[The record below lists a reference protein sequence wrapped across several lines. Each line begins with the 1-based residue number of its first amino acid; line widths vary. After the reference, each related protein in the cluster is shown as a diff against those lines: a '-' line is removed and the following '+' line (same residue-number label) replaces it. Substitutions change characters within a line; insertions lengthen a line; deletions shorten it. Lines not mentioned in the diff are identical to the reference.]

1 MDEEGDDPRER
12 WIWRTFAAGS
22 LRKALSL
29 SIQEARNLTYEVAA
43 CVLERA
49 QLALQSGNYE
59 GALALTEEI
68 LEHAELLP
76 EIWEVRAQALS
87 HLGRVQEA
95 IEAARRYCSL
105 KPEDSAA
112 YWELATIAW
121 RGGRLTLA
129 QQAMERALE
138 LTGRD
143 PNLLAEYAWFM
154 AFERG
159 PRLAELVAREA
170 VSQAPESSTAW
181 AALGLAL
188 LRLHR
193 HREAEE
199 ALGRA
204 LRLDPNDP
212 CAQCGMLFLLKEQ
225 RKNKSALALSMIM
238 EDTPQGKLLAAEVRR
253 ELKRRLIAQKLV
265 ERGVELGSPRSSI
278 NWTRPILWTLGAMVG
293 IWQVFIWQAEDFGSV
308 ALCLGI
314 PLLGAWLLD
323 RLFTE

>member
-1 MDEEGDDPRER
+1 
-12 WIWRTFAAGS
+12 
-22 LRKALSL
+22 LS
-29 SIQEARNLTYEVAA
+29 YEIAA

-59 GALALTEEI
+59 AALALTEEI
-68 LEHAELLP
+68 LEHAQVLP

-95 IEAARRYCSL
+95 VEAARRYCSTR
-105 KPEDSAA
+105 PEDSTA

-121 RGGRLTLA
+121 RGGRLGLA
-129 QQAMERALE
+129 QQAMEKALE
-138 LTGRD
+138 LTDRNPG
-143 PNLLAEYAWFM
+143 LLAEYAWFM

-159 PRLAELVAREA
+159 PRLAEAVAREA
-170 VSQAPESSTAW
+170 VSRAPESATAW

-193 HREAEE
+193 IHEAED

-238 EDTPQGKLLAAEVRR
+238 EDIPEAKPLASEVRR
-253 ELKRRLIAQKLV
+253 EITRRLIAQKLV
-265 ERGVELGSPRSSI
+265 ERGVELSPSRTGV
-278 NWTRPILWTLGAMVG
+278 NWTRPIFWTLGAMVG
-293 IWQVFIWQAEDFGSV
+293 IWQVFIWRAEDFGSV

-314 PLLGAWLLD
+314 PLVVAWLLD